1 MSATIGTRTERTI
14 SLSAAVASAVGQDT
28 RTMSAPASS
37 QRRIWS
43 IVAFASSVGVF
54 VMVWTLIG
62 AFPPTG
68 TEPIMIC
75 RDLRRAISRQG
86 RMEDMLR
93 GYRLLARERKVVE
106 REIRSGYPA
115 VIPGLTAV
123 RGRLNGRPYRSAAGG
138 ARTGRSSA
146 RARSSAAVG

>member
-28 RTMSAPASS
+28 RSMLAPASS

-62 AFPPTG
+62 ASPPTG
-68 TEPIMIC
+68 TEPTMIC
-75 RDLRRAISRQG
+75 RDLRRSISRQG
-86 RMEDMLR
+86 RMEDMITSGRAYKRSNLLGKGVKRAYLKAIATPMALWLTGLR
-93 GYRLLARERKVVE
+93 DSLG
-106 REIRSGYPA
+106 
-115 VIPGLTAV
+115 
-123 RGRLNGRPYRSAAGG
+123 
-138 ARTGRSSA
+138 
-146 RARSSAAVG
+146 